1 MSRLKYDEWSRHG
14 ALMKNNGTENEGAG
28 VMKNVMLIGGTMGV
42 GKTTTCQVLKRKLN
56 NSVFLDGDWC
66 WDMHPFQVTEETK
79 RMVMDN
85 ICFLLNNFIRCS
97 AFEHIVFCWVM
108 HEQAIID
115 EIVGRLDTAGCRV
128 HLVSLVCEEHALR
141 SRLMKDVEAGIRTAD
156 IFDRSAERL
165 PLYHALS
172 TCKVDVTNIS
182 PQQAADAI
190 IQTCLGSGASSS

>member
-1 MSRLKYDEWSRHG
+1 
-14 ALMKNNGTENEGAG
+14 
-28 VMKNVMLIGGTMGV
+28 
-42 GKTTTCQVLKRKLN
+42 
-56 NSVFLDGDWC
+56 
-66 WDMHPFQVTEETK
+66 
-79 RMVMDN
+79 
-85 ICFLLNNFIRCS
+85 
-97 AFEHIVFCWVM
+97 M

-172 TCKVDVTNIS
+172 TCLELSLIS
-182 PQQAADAI
+182 FI
-190 IQTCLGSGASSS
+190 RSKKQTASSVNRFSSNANLMFPFRIRVILNESR